1 MTTKRKRVH
10 TEIIPIR
17 RGDMD
22 AMGQV
27 GNTVRFL

>member
-1 MTTKRKRVH
+1 MTAQRKLVH
-10 TEIIPIR
+10 TGIIPIR